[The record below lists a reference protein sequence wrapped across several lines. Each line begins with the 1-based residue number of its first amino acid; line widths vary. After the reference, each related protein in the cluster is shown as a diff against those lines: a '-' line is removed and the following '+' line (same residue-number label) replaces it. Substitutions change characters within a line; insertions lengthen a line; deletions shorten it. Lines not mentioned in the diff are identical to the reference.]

1 MYNLIIS
8 GVLAVVAFLVVGLAA
23 GFQYWWGGLLAAL
36 LVFLGSFLLIA
47 RYVTK
52 QLEAIME
59 PAMKDIQAQRFDK
72 GIRDLKEALK
82 WAKWQIYVESQIN
95 SAIGMV
101 YYVRREFSTA
111 FPYLEKGFFKNW
123 VTMGML
129 AVTYMKRNKND
140 KMREVFDKALL
151 ASPKESLLY
160 SLYAYCLNETGETVK
175 GCEVLAK
182 GLAKLPGDENLKQ
195 NLELLREGK
204 KMKMKGYG
212 EMWLQFHL
220 ESLATL
226 QKQQMKQQMAAM
238 GRRPR
243 FLRK

>member
-1 MYNLIIS
+1 MYNLLIS
-8 GVLAVVAFLVVGLAA
+8 AGAALVTFLIVTLTA
-23 GFQYWWGGLLAAL
+23 GFHYWWAGLLAAL
-36 LVFLGSFLLIA
+36 LIFMGSFLLIA
-47 RYVTK
+47 RAVTK
-52 QLEAIME
+52 KLEAIME

-72 GIRDLKEALK
+72 GIRDLKSALRY
-82 WAKWQIYVESQIN
+82 AKWQIYVESQIN

-101 YYVRREFSTA
+101 YFVKREFATA

-129 AVTYMKRNKND
+129 AVTYMKRNKRD
-140 KMREVFDKALL
+140 LMRETFDKAVL
-151 ASPKESLLY
+151 ATPKESLLW
-160 SLYAYCLNETGETVK
+160 SLYGYCLNECGETVK
-175 GCEVLAK
+175 ACEVVAK

-220 ESLATL
+220 ESLGTI
-226 QKQQMKQQMAAM
+226 QKQQMAAM
-238 GRRPR
+238 GGRRR
-243 FLRK
+243 IIRK

>member
-1 MYNLIIS
+1 MYNLLIS
-8 GVLAVVAFLVVGLAA
+8 AGTALVTFVLITLIA
-23 GFQYWWGGLLAAL
+23 GIQYWWAGLLVAL
-36 LVFLGSFLLIA
+36 LVFMGSFYLISRIIA
-47 RYVTK
+47 K
-52 QLEAIME
+52 KLEAIMD

-72 GIRDLKEALK
+72 GIRDLKTALRYG
-82 WAKWQIYVESQIN
+82 KWQIYVEAQIN

-101 YYVRREFSTA
+101 YFVRRDFATA

-129 AVTYMKRNKND
+129 AVTYMKRNKRD
-140 KMREVFDKALL
+140 LMRQTFDKAVLG
-151 ASPKESLLY
+151 SPKESLLW
-160 SLYAYCLNETGETVK
+160 SLYGYCLNECGETVK
-175 GCEVLAK
+175 ACEVLAK

-220 ESLATL
+220 ESMATI
-226 QKQQMKQQMAAM
+226 QKQQMAAM
-238 GRRPR
+238 GGRRR
-243 FLRK
+243 VVRK

>member
-8 GVLAVVAFLVVGLAA
+8 AAAAIVAFFLVTLTA
-23 GFQYWWGGLLAAL
+23 GFHYWWAGLLLAL
-36 LVFLGSFLLIA
+36 LIFMGSFVLISRA
-47 RYVTK
+47 VTK
-52 QLEAIME
+52 KLEAIME
-59 PAMKDIQAQRFDK
+59 PAMKDIQAQRFEK
-72 GIRDLKEALK
+72 GIRDLKSALK
-82 WAKWQIYVESQIN
+82 YAKWQIYVESQIN

-101 YYVRREFSTA
+101 YFVRREFATA

-129 AVTYMKRNKND
+129 AVTYMKRNKRD
-140 KMREVFDKALL
+140 LMRETFDKAVL
-151 ASPKESLLY
+151 ASPKESLLW
-160 SLYAYCLNETGETVK
+160 SLYGYCLNECGDRVK
-175 GCEVLAK
+175 ACEVLAK

-220 ESLATL
+220 ESLATI
-226 QKQQMKQQMAAM
+226 QKQQIAAM
-238 GRRPR
+238 GGRRR
-243 FLRK
+243 IIRK

>member
-8 GVLAVVAFLVVGLAA
+8 AAAAIVAFFLVTLTA
-23 GFQYWWGGLLAAL
+23 GFHYWWAGLLLAL
-36 LVFLGSFLLIA
+36 LIFMGSFVLISRA
-47 RYVTK
+47 VTK
-52 QLEAIME
+52 KLEAIME
-59 PAMKDIQAQRFDK
+59 PAMKDIQAQRFEK
-72 GIRDLKEALK
+72 GIRDLKSALK
-82 WAKWQIYVESQIN
+82 FAKWQIYVESQIN

-101 YYVRREFSTA
+101 YFVRREFATA

-129 AVTYMKRNKND
+129 AVTYMKRNKRD
-140 KMREVFDKALL
+140 LMRETFDKAVL
-151 ASPKESLLY
+151 ASPKESLLW
-160 SLYAYCLNETGETVK
+160 SLYGYCLNECGDRVK
-175 GCEVLAK
+175 ACEVLAK

-220 ESLATL
+220 ESLATI
-226 QKQQMKQQMAAM
+226 QKQQIAAM
-238 GRRPR
+238 GGRRR
-243 FLRK
+243 IIRK